1 VDYALGPTL
10 AIYAVVAMILIVGA
24 VLIGRRRR

>member
-1 VDYALGPTL
+1 MDYAVGPTL
-10 AIYAVVAMILIVGA
+10 AIYAVIALIVIVAA

>member
-10 AIYAVVAMILIVGA
+10 GIYAVVAMILIVGA